1 MRRIL
6 TIVLLVI
13 VFILVM
19 TIPFYI
25 WGVERFVAFSDQE
38 KIISSIILPTLE
50 LIGIF
55 VSVVIVVT
63 ILYQYFRYRRP
74 YRLVFE
80 AFSNESELIDT
91 EKKPLNLSILAQ
103 EELERQFRIIYNE
116 LNGYA
121 DRKKKSQSF
130 EALVADELYIEEEAL
145 GNKIGN
151 YVSVDQI
158 KKSGLIEDL
167 KDVIKFLKDPKGMN
181 LISLVGE
188 IAPKEA
194 APVMK
199 FIEAVIPPH
208 VIKATGYLQ
217 WRSSKADKD
226 EIPDNVG
233 MTFKYEDLS
242 NQRNLMV
249 RTIWWQTSEK
259 SATATH
265 TQTTFTSR
273 AANNTLT
280 YKVAEQYIELLS
292 PAMHWTALIFW
303 EQKLMSH
310 VPPINHILKNR
321 ERRRQARI
329 LYLLG
334 SLYYAHA
341 EQYHANN
348 TFFCQLA
355 VEHFRQASI
364 KDSSWSLPYLYL
376 ANLYSFKSFEVQ
388 KTENERSELLFNEA
402 RSLYR
407 QALDHTNKTNVHTRL
422 RIIIARAL
430 AELASGILTR
440 HIDSNTELVEAIQ
453 EVEKIKKQI
462 DPADFDPQ
470 RADCAAYLYNLAIYY
485 GMAYDHLVNISN
497 VVSTRDEARR
507 YLAYSLV
514 RSRSVRDMSEQVL
527 DEKPGGKPKND
538 ENIVKRM
545 RDEGDLKI
553 LLEIIKKELDEK
565 PKLTELTGE
574 DFKSEIDKILG
585 MVDQRLGR
593 GGS

>member
-1 MRRIL
+1 MRRFLI
-6 TIVLLVI
+6 IVLLII
-13 VFILVM
+13 VFILLV
-19 TIPFYI
+19 TIPFYL
-25 WGVERFVAFSDQE
+25 WGIERFVAFSEQE
-38 KIISSIILPTLE
+38 KIISDIILPTLE

-55 VSVVIVVT
+55 VAVVIVVT
-63 ILYQYFRYRRP
+63 ILFQYFRYRRP

-80 AFSNESELIDT
+80 AFSNEPELIDT

-116 LNGYA
+116 LNGYS
-121 DRKKKSQSF
+121 DRKKKSKSF

-167 KDVIKFLKDPKGMN
+167 KNVIKFLKDPKGMN

-208 VIKATGYLQ
+208 IIKATGYLQ
-217 WRSSKADKD
+217 WRSSKADK
-226 EIPDNVG
+226 VG

-249 RTIWWQTSEK
+249 RTIWWQSSEK

-265 TQTTFTSR
+265 IQTSFPSR

-280 YKVAEQYIELLS
+280 YKVTEQYFELLS
-292 PAMHWTALIFW
+292 PAMYWTALIFW
-303 EQKLMSH
+303 EQKLISH
-310 VPPINHILKNR
+310 VPPLNHIFKNR

-348 TFFCQLA
+348 TFFYQLA

-364 KDSSWSLPYLYL
+364 KDPSWPLPYLYL
-376 ANLYSFKSFEVQ
+376 ANLYSFKSFEVR

-407 QALDHTNKTNVHTRL
+407 QALDHTNETNLHTRP
-422 RIIIARAL
+422 RIILARAL
-430 AELASGILTR
+430 AELASGIDTR
-440 HIDSNTELVEAIQ
+440 QIDSNTELMEAMQ

-485 GMAYDHLVNISN
+485 GKAYDHSVNIRD

-507 YLAYSLV
+507 YFAYSLV
-514 RSRSVRDMSEQVL
+514 RSQNMRDMAEQML
-527 DEKPGGKPKND
+527 DEQSGGKPNYD
-538 ENIVKRM
+538 ENIFTMM

-553 LLEIIKKELDEK
+553 LLEIIKKKLDENSR
-565 PKLTELTGE
+565 LTELTGE
-574 DFKSEIDKILG
+574 DFKSEIGKILG
-585 MVDQRLGR
+585 IVDQRLGR
-593 GGS
+593 GGR